1 MLISNILEIFANMNE
16 KKTPK
21 KLEYATGH
29 LTDNNSYSA
38 VETFVLE
45 SNNKEQEEPPYVG
58 QIVNT
63 AHTFKLLNYSL
74 NKIINSNNCNYDRVK
89 LNKQM
94 NSYEVEIFL
103 YFKNIN
109 KT

>member
-1 MLISNILEIFANMNE
+1 MNIE
-16 KKTPK
+16 KNKAPK
-21 KLEYATGH
+21 KIEYATSNF
-29 LTDNNSYSA
+29 TDNESFSA

-45 SNNKEQEEPPYVG
+45 SNNNNNNKEEEEEEPPYVG

-74 NKIINSNNCNYDRVK
+74 NKIINSNNIINNNDKINRIK

-94 NSYEVEIFL
+94 NSYEVEKFL
-103 YFKNIN
+103 F
-109 KT
+109 

>member
-1 MLISNILEIFANMNE
+1 MNNE
-16 KKTPK
+16 KNKAPK
-21 KLEYATGH
+21 KIEYATTSNF
-29 LTDNNSYSA
+29 TDNESFSA

-63 AHTFKLLNYSL
+63 AHMFKLLDYSL